1 MIGDI
6 SGATSIYI
14 ITGKTD
20 MRKSINGLCA
30 IVYDMMGQ
38 EINRNSIYLFCGTR
52 CDRIKIL
59 LKEPDGIT
67 LLYNSSEVKP
77 ITWCQFD
84 WLMSCLDIEQPKAI
98 GNVK

>member
-20 MRKSINGLCA
+20 MRKSINCLCA

-38 EINRNSIYLFCGTR
+38 EINRNSI
-52 CDRIKIL
+52 
-59 LKEPDGIT
+59 
-67 LLYNSSEVKP
+67 
-77 ITWCQFD
+77 
-84 WLMSCLDIEQPKAI
+84 
-98 GNVK
+98 

>member
-52 CDRIKIL
+52 CDNKDSFKR
-59 LKEPDGIT
+59 T
-67 LLYNSSEVKP
+67 
-77 ITWCQFD
+77 
-84 WLMSCLDIEQPKAI
+84 
-98 GNVK
+98 